1 VSKPDGRE
9 LVCARCRL
17 KVNIIGGPA
26 GTVFRHAGALDSPL
40 AGPGRTGHDPVPVV
54 MPSGS
59 AILMCDFC
67 DARHPP
73 WAIPLLERAA
83 LTIEV
88 AGAGTL
94 DVTDD
99 GWWAACDECL
109 PLVEGRKIRALRA
122 RSLAGLSRVTGSVA
136 PEVAEAL
143 RLRQAAFWLGKPGPA
158 LPMIRG

>member
-1 VSKPDGRE
+1 VSGGRE

-17 KVNIIGGPA
+17 KVNIIDGPD
-26 GTVFRHAGALDSPL
+26 GTAYRHAGALDSPL
-40 AGPGRTGHDPVPVV
+40 AGAQRIDHDAVPVV
-54 MPSGS
+54 MPAGS

-73 WAIPLLERAA
+73 WAIPLLQRAT

-88 AGAGTL
+88 GGGATFTA
-94 DVTDD
+94 DDD

-122 RSLAGLSRVTGSVA
+122 RSLGRLHKVTGDVL
-136 PEVAEAL
+136 PEVADAL